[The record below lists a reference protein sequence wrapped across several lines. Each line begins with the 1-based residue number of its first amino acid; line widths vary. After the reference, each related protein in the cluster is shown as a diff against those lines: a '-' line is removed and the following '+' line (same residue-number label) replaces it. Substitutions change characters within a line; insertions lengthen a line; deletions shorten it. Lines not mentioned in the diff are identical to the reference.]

1 MSNDKQ
7 ILYNMI
13 SREVENI
20 VSNISPRLGV
30 FSGTLANYII
40 KYIDP
45 YVDMFFMGSDS
56 LNTDAAGKF
65 VSTEVNS
72 RIQNFIK
79 DFNAAKA
86 KDSSINEL

>member
-1 MSNDKQ
+1 
-7 ILYNMI
+7 
-13 SREVENI
+13 
-20 VSNISPRLGV
+20 
-30 FSGTLANYII
+30 
-40 KYIDP
+40 
-45 YVDMFFMGSDS
+45 MFFMGSDS